1 MCERAGWHRMR
12 TALRVFTLLV
22 AGSAATSAYAQT
34 EDDAS
39 PSVAAEDG
47 APELSSSDES
57 EGVGLTLQDRIKAVS
72 RKVFL
77 KEGRFSLSPFA
88 GISTNDAFFRRWTIG
103 TRASYHLTDSFSL
116 EMGGAWNAFSEQLES
131 VRIVGQVQS
140 AIPDEAVLY
149 GYADAGATFAPV
161 YGKVSLMS
169 EWVIHFDG
177 FVSGGLGAVFTSNQD
192 VIHPA
197 MQLGVGSRVFLNRWM
212 VLRAELRDYVYP
224 QTRSQFS
231 TLQNLLMLNFGVGFY
246 FPFDFDY
253 KYQAARISS

>member
-1 MCERAGWHRMR
+1 MR
-12 TALRVFTLLV
+12 TALRVLTLLV
-22 AGSAATSAYAQT
+22 AATAATSAYAQAE
-34 EDDAS
+34 EDAQ
-39 PSVAAEDG
+39 PSVTAEAEALGLTD
-47 APELSSSDES
+47 ADEA
-57 EGVGLTLQDRIKAVS
+57 GGTGLTLKDRIKAVS

-77 KEGRFSLSPFA
+77 KEGRFALSPFA

-140 AIPDEAVLY
+140 AIPDEAALF
-149 GYADAGATFAPV
+149 GYADVGATFAPV

-192 VIHPA
+192 LVHPA
-197 MQLGVGSRVFLNRWM
+197 MQLGIGSRVFLNRWL
-212 VLRAELRDYVYP
+212 VFRADIRDYVYP
-224 QTRSQFS
+224 QSRSGFS

-246 FPFDFDY
+246 FPFDFEY
-253 KYQAARISS
+253 KNQAARISS